1 MPSTIPSDFIQEL
14 LARVDI
20 VDVINASVPLVKSGR
35 EYKACCPFHNEKTPS
50 FFVNP
55 AKQFYHCF
63 GCGESGTAISFL
75 MKYRNLQFR
84 ETIEE
89 LASIAGMEIPVDRSR
104 RPSSGDFERLLE
116 LMTQVQS
123 AYKHELHRGEHSSSP
138 RDYLKSREI
147 SREAALK
154 FGIGYAPDRWDFLLK
169 KFGRNAQDCKL
180 LEKAGLVTS
189 KEKGKFYDRFRDRL
203 MFPITDRR
211 GRVIGFGGRIIGSG
225 EPKYL
230 NSPETLLFKKSN
242 ELFGLHEALTAIKQ
256 AGKVLVVEGYTDV
269 VALSQS
275 GVENVVAT
283 LGTAT
288 TPFHVRALFQT
299 APEIVFCFD
308 GDAAG
313 RTAAWRAME
322 SALPMMYDGKLVSFV
337 FLPQGHDPDSMI
349 REEGKEKFL
358 ERISSGEPIT
368 DFIFRIL
375 LENTD
380 MNRHDGKA
388 KLVED
393 FKPLYSKLPDST
405 LRQLMLTELVQYTG
419 LTEGFILSR
428 LLQEKSNARDKTVE
442 HRSSSIGDENQSK
455 LTTRALAAVVQNPQL
470 VLLLQN
476 KNDGMPFQDINELE
490 KLDAPNTRLLVVVLG
505 MLAVNPEMTTATLV
519 ERFRGT
525 NFFDLIM
532 DFVSMQYD
540 ISEQSLEQEFEGIMS
555 KLGELVQEQKHKE
568 FIARVAKGEATEEE
582 VIGFQKEMSL
592 KAKRPVENGTEPK
605 RWLH

>member
-20 VDVINASVPLVKSGR
+20 VDVINTSVPLAKSGR

-147 SREAALK
+147 TREAALK

-169 KFGRNAQDCKL
+169 KFGRTAQDCKL

-269 VALSQS
+269 VALFQS

-322 SALPMMYDGKLVSFV
+322 SVLPVMYGGKLVSFV

-358 ERISSGEPIT
+358 ERISSGEPI
-368 DFIFRIL
+368 D
-375 LENTD
+375 
-380 MNRHDGKA
+380 
-388 KLVED
+388 
-393 FKPLYSKLPDST
+393 
-405 LRQLMLTELVQYTG
+405 
-419 LTEGFILSR
+419 
-428 LLQEKSNARDKTVE
+428 
-442 HRSSSIGDENQSK
+442 
-455 LTTRALAAVVQNPQL
+455 
-470 VLLLQN
+470 
-476 KNDGMPFQDINELE
+476 
-490 KLDAPNTRLLVVVLG
+490 
-505 MLAVNPEMTTATLV
+505 
-519 ERFRGT
+519 
-525 NFFDLIM
+525 
-532 DFVSMQYD
+532 
-540 ISEQSLEQEFEGIMS
+540 
-555 KLGELVQEQKHKE
+555 
-568 FIARVAKGEATEEE
+568 
-582 VIGFQKEMSL
+582 
-592 KAKRPVENGTEPK
+592 
-605 RWLH
+605 

>member
-20 VDVINASVPLVKSGR
+20 VDVINTSVPLAKSGR

-123 AYKHELHRGEHSSSP
+123 AFKHELHRGEHSSSP

-154 FGIGYAPDRWDFLLK
+154 FGIGYAPDRWDFLLN

-180 LEKAGLVTS
+180 LEKAGLVAS
-189 KEKGKFYDRFRDRL
+189 NEKGKTYDRFRDRL

-242 ELFGLHEALTAIKQ
+242 ELFGLHEALTPIKQ

-368 DFIFRIL
+368 NFIFRIL

-428 LLQEKSNARDKTVE
+428 LLQEKSNARDKNVE
-442 HRSSSIGDENQSK
+442 HRSSSIKRRESGQIDDEGAGSCGSK
-455 LTTRALAAVVQNPQL
+455 PTVGFVAA
-470 VLLLQN
+470 
-476 KNDGMPFQDINELE
+476 
-490 KLDAPNTRLLVVVLG
+490 
-505 MLAVNPEMTTATLV
+505 
-519 ERFRGT
+519 
-525 NFFDLIM
+525 
-532 DFVSMQYD
+532 
-540 ISEQSLEQEFEGIMS
+540 
-555 KLGELVQEQKHKE
+555 EQK
-568 FIARVAKGEATEEE
+568 
-582 VIGFQKEMSL
+582 
-592 KAKRPVENGTEPK
+592 
-605 RWLH
+605 

>member
-1 MPSTIPSDFIQEL
+1 MPSTIPSEFIQEL

-20 VDVINASVPLVKSGR
+20 VDVINASVPLAKSGR

-84 ETIEE
+84 ETVEE
-89 LASIAGMEIPVDRSR
+89 LASIAGMEIPVNRTRIS
-104 RPSSGDFERLLE
+104 SSGDFEKLLE

-123 AYKHELHRGEHSSSP
+123 AYKNELHRGEHSSSP
-138 RDYLKSREI
+138 REYLKSREI
-147 SREAALK
+147 TREASLK

-169 KFGRNAQDCKL
+169 KFGRNAEDCKL

-189 KEKGKFYDRFRDRL
+189 NEKGKSYDRFRGRL

-256 AGKVLVVEGYTDV
+256 AGKVIVVEGYTDV
-269 VALSQS
+269 VALSQNA
-275 GVENVVAT
+275 VENIVAT

-368 DFIFRIL
+368 NFIFRIL

-405 LRQLMLTELVQYTG
+405 LRQYMLNELVNYTG
-419 LTEGFILSR
+419 LTESFLLSR
-428 LLQEKSNARDKTVE
+428 LLSEESNARDKNVE
-442 HRSSSIGDENQSK
+442 HRSSSTSDENPNR
-455 LTTRALAAVVQNPQL
+455 LTTKALAAVVQNPQL

-476 KNDGMPFQDINELE
+476 KNGGMPFQDINDLE

-519 ERFRGT
+519 EKFRGT

-568 FIARVAKGEATEEE
+568 FVARVVRGEATEEE
-582 VIGFQKEMSL
+582 VVGFQKEMSL
-592 KAKRPVENGTEPK
+592 RAKRPVENGIDSK